1 MKYFFKNLE
10 EIICV
15 VLLAGIVCL
24 TVAQVFSRFVMNSPI
39 GWTEEL
45 ARILMIWMVFFG
57 SSAAVKRNEHIK
69 IEVFL
74 NRLSD
79 KWRNYLGKITGVIV
93 GVLLIVLIYQGT
105 LLTFKMASIPT
116 VTLPISWSF
125 VYSAVPIGCAFILFR
140 MIQYRSQSK
149 GG

>member
-15 VLLAGIVCL
+15 VLLTGIVCL

-69 IEVFL
+69 IEVVL

-79 KWRNYLGKITGVIV
+79 KMRNILGKITGVIV
-93 GVLLIVLIYQGT
+93 GILLLVLIYQGT
-105 LLTFKMASIPT
+105 LLTIQMASIPT

-125 VYSAVPIGCAFILFR
+125 VYSALPIGCAFILVR
-140 MIQYRSQSK
+140 MIQYRSQPK